1 MKEKITIAKQE
12 SQNDAPYIIDEKS
25 LPVELSEAEMK
36 LYAKY
41 QGELYEVQGNIYC
54 QYIII

>member
-12 SQNDAPYIIDEKS
+12 SQNDAPYIIDEKFLS
-25 LPVELSEAEMK
+25 VELNEVEMK
-36 LYAKY
+36 LYAEY
-41 QGELYEVQGNIYC
+41 QNELYEVQGNIYC